1 MSELW
6 IWSVQTTSAPDVTGW
21 DVVAMD
27 GEIGKIDE
35 VSYDAGRGWIVVDT
49 GWWIFGHKRMI
60 PAGRVI
66 SIDPDDRKV
75 FVGMSKDEIKHAPDY
90 DDEMAKLEG
99 SSMDRLEKYYGTKR
113 QRVDVQSSSLAVPAP
128 RAGTP
133 GTHSH
138 SSSWRS
144 LAHSHEKCAGVSG
157 CGGFAFTLRSGL

>member
-35 VSYDAGRGWIVVDT
+35 ASYDAGRGWIVVDT

-90 DDEMAKLEG
+90 DDEMARLEG

-113 QRVDVQSSSLAVPAP
+113 QRV
-128 RAGTP
+128 
-133 GTHSH
+133 
-138 SSSWRS
+138 
-144 LAHSHEKCAGVSG
+144 
-157 CGGFAFTLRSGL
+157 

>member
-35 VSYDAGRGWIVVDT
+35 ASYDAGRGWIVVDT

-90 DDEMAKLEG
+90 DDEMARLEG

-113 QRVDVQSSSLAVPAP
+113 QRVRRAVEFLRSAGPEGRHSWNSFSLLAV
-128 RAGTP
+128 G
-133 GTHSH
+133 
-138 SSSWRS
+138 
-144 LAHSHEKCAGVSG
+144 AHSLTRRRSARGCRGAAGS
-157 CGGFAFTLRSGL
+157 RSP